1 MSSPSLKMHESI
13 RTPADDILMERC
25 LKLAEMGAGYTSPNP
40 LVGAVLVHE
49 GKIIGEGYHQQY
61 GGPHA
66 EVNCISSVR
75 EADRP
80 LIPNSSLYVSLEPC
94 VHHGKTPPCTDLI
107 LREKIRRVV
116 IGCRDPFSEV
126 NGKGIEK
133 LLAHGVQVDYPVLN
147 EQSIELNRRFITFHQ
162 QKRPYIILKW
172 AQSANHKMAGIPGRR
187 EMISNQYSN
196 RLVHK
201 WRSEEAGILVGT
213 NTALLDNPELTVRLW
228 DGKNPIRIVIDR
240 RLRLP
245 DSLKLFDGSGQTI
258 VLNNSTDL
266 KAGNLLFKKI
276 NQGNSGTSS
285 ILTALHSLNI
295 LSVIVEGGPKL
306 LQSFID
312 DENWDEI
319 RTITNNELTI
329 PGGIPAPDIQDLKF
343 LRSENYGTDTIGL
356 LQGRYEWAYKSIGVR
371 FYCTLNFELTTN
383 SLEPFL

>member
-1 MSSPSLKMHESI
+1 MSSPSQETHESGRI
-13 RTPADDILMERC
+13 PDDNIFMERC
-25 LKLAEMGAGYTSPNP
+25 LKLAELGAGYTSPNP

-49 GKIIGEGYHQQY
+49 GRIIGEGYHKQY

-66 EVNCISSVR
+66 EVNCIGSVR
-75 EADRP
+75 DADRS
-80 LIPNSSLYVSLEPC
+80 LIPKSSLYVSLEPC

-107 LREKIRRVV
+107 LAEKIPRVV

-147 EQSIELNRRFITFHQ
+147 NESTELNRRFITFHQ

-172 AQSANHKMAGIPGRR
+172 AQSANHKMSGMQGKR
-187 EMISNQYSN
+187 EMISNGYSN

-201 WRSEEAGILVGT
+201 WRSEEAGILIGT

-228 DGKNPIRIVIDR
+228 DGKNPIRMVVDLS
-240 RLRLP
+240 LRLP

-266 KAGNLLFKKI
+266 KAGNLLFKKLLP
-276 NQGNSGTSS
+276 GKSETSS
-285 ILTALHSLNI
+285 ILTAIHSLNI

-312 DENWDEI
+312 DDNWDEI
-319 RTITNNELTI
+319 RTITNNELMI
-329 PGGIPAPDIQDLKF
+329 PGGIQAPDIQDLKF
-343 LRSENYGTDTIGL
+343 LRSENYGADTVSYY
-356 LQGRYEWAYKSIGVR
+356 RKPESTRV
-371 FYCTLNFELTTN
+371 
-383 SLEPFL
+383 

>member
-1 MSSPSLKMHESI
+1 MSSPILKVHELTGI
-13 RTPADDILMERC
+13 LPDDIFMERC
-25 LKLAEMGAGYTSPNP
+25 LKLAELGAGYTSPNP

-49 GKIIGEGYHQQY
+49 GRIIGEGYHQQY

-66 EVNCISSVR
+66 EVNCIGSVGD
-75 EADRP
+75 ADRL

-107 LREKIRRVV
+107 LREKIPRVV

-147 EQSIELNRRFITFHQ
+147 EESKELNRRFITFHQ

-172 AQSANHKMAGIPGRR
+172 AQSANHKMSGMTGKR
-187 EMISNQYSN
+187 EMISNDYSN

-228 DGKNPIRIVIDR
+228 EGKNPIRIIVDP

-258 VLNNSTDL
+258 VLNDTTDL
-266 KAGNLLFKKI
+266 KAGNLLFKKLT
-276 NQGNSGTSS
+276 QGKSGTSS
-285 ILTALHSLNI
+285 ILSAIHSLNI

-306 LQSFID
+306 LQSFLD
-312 DENWDEI
+312 DDNWDEI
-319 RTITNNELTI
+319 RTITNNELII
-329 PGGIPAPDIQDLKF
+329 PEGIRAPDIQNLKF
-343 LRSENYGTDTIGL
+343 LRSENYGTDTV
-356 LQGRYEWAYKSIGVR
+356 AYFRKTGGV
-371 FYCTLNFELTTN
+371 
-383 SLEPFL
+383 

>member
-1 MSSPSLKMHESI
+1 MSSPSIKVHDFS
-13 RTPADDILMERC
+13 RTPPDDTFMERC
-25 LKLAEMGAGYTSPNP
+25 LKLAELGAGYTSPNP
-40 LVGAVLVHE
+40 MVGAVLVYE

-66 EVNCISSVR
+66 EVNCIGSVKD
-75 EADRP
+75 ADRS
-80 LIPNSSLYVSLEPC
+80 LIPSSSLYVSLEPC

-107 LREKIRRVV
+107 LREKIQRVV

-147 EQSIELNRRFITFHQ
+147 EQSKELNRRFITFHQ
-162 QKRPYIILKW
+162 QKRPYVILKW
-172 AQSANHKMAGIPGRR
+172 AQSANHKMSGMRGKR
-187 EMISNQYSN
+187 EMISNDYSN

-228 DGKNPIRIVIDR
+228 EGKNPVRIVVDLQ
-240 RLRLP
+240 LRLP

-266 KAGNLLFKKI
+266 KAGKLLFKKLM
-276 NQGNSGTSS
+276 QEKSGTSS
-285 ILTALHSLNI
+285 ILSALHSLNI

-312 DENWDEI
+312 EKNWDEI
-319 RTITNNELTI
+319 RTITNNELVI
-329 PGGIPAPDIQDLKF
+329 PEGMPAPNVQNLKL
-343 LRSENYGTDTIGL
+343 LRSESFGADTVSYY
-356 LQGRYEWAYKSIGVR
+356 RKAEEV
-371 FYCTLNFELTTN
+371 
-383 SLEPFL
+383 

>member
-1 MSSPSLKMHESI
+1 MHSLSRDVQEFTGVPPDVI
-13 RTPADDILMERC
+13 FMERC
-25 LKLAEMGAGYTSPNP
+25 LKLAELGAGYTSPNP

-49 GKIIGEGYHQQY
+49 GRIIGEGYHRVY

-66 EVNCISSVR
+66 EVNCLRSVR
-75 EADRP
+75 DTDRP
-80 LIPNSSLYVSLEPC
+80 LIPNSILYVSLEPC

-107 LREKIRRVV
+107 LLEKIPRVV

-133 LLAHGVQVDYPVLN
+133 LLSHGVQVDYPVLN
-147 EQSIELNRRFITFHQ
+147 KEATELNRRFLTFHQ

-172 AQSANHKMAGIPGRR
+172 AQSANHKMAGTTGKRTL
-187 EMISNQYSN
+187 ISNSYSN

-201 WRSEEAGILVGT
+201 WRSEEAGIMVGT

-228 DGKNPIRIVIDR
+228 DGKNPIRIVLDLH
-240 RLRLP
+240 LRLP

-258 VLNNSTDL
+258 VLNHSTDL

-276 NQGNSGTSS
+276 NQEKSVTSS
-285 ILTALHSLNI
+285 VLSAMHSLNI
-295 LSVIVEGGPKL
+295 LSVMVEGGPKL

-319 RTITNNELTI
+319 RTITNNELMI
-329 PGGIPAPDIQDLKF
+329 PEGIPAPEIQNLKF
-343 LRSENYGTDTIGL
+343 LKSENYGTDTI
-356 LQGRYEWAYKSIGVR
+356 AYYGKI
-371 FYCTLNFELTTN
+371 
-383 SLEPFL
+383 